1 MMNFKII
8 YKALGI
14 SAVSLFILLL
24 IGIGFI
30 FESHTFRASVSGSI
44 TDTEG
49 NPIVG
54 AKVEYCLPNADG
66 DSIEYDISSQTNS
79 EGRYSMS
86 LPVFTAALDSSPN
99 YMRLVRILADG
110 YAPFST
116 YRILEKGH
124 NLDCNYILIIDA
136 KSVH

>member
-1 MMNFKII
+1 
-8 YKALGI
+8 
-14 SAVSLFILLL
+14 
-24 IGIGFI
+24 
-30 FESHTFRASVSGSI
+30 
-44 TDTEG
+44 
-49 NPIVG
+49 
-54 AKVEYCLPNADG
+54 
-66 DSIEYDISSQTNS
+66 
-79 EGRYSMS
+79 MS